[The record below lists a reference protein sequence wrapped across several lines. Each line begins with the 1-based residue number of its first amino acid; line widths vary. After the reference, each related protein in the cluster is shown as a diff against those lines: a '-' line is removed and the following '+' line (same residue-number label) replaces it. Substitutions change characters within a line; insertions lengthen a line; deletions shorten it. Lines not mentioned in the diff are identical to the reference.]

1 MIYDVRCTQEVLVLR
16 EMSTIHDFIYHIFCK
31 FGHICIYTQLRTLH
45 IYIIICA
52 KCLNSSYLGMT
63 IVTITWWV
71 ENFGPGMAKADLW
84 ESTMAWSVAK
94 RTTGGIV
101 GGTGRKTTGSFNDI
115 KKNVLYFFPGNRL
128 EIFWKKIKVLGF
140 QLFQISKVRES
151 FQEFWRY
158 IRLVDG
164 FFEVLS
170 DIFPWTMSHGKCE
183 FFQNKRKDVC
193 NKQVSFDVFNK
204 SEFFQW
210 FQFLILIFSPYCR
223 NHFF

>member
-1 MIYDVRCTQEVLVLR
+1 M
-16 EMSTIHDFIYHIFCK
+16 M
-31 FGHICIYTQLRTLH
+31 
-45 IYIIICA
+45 
-52 KCLNSSYLGMT
+52 
-63 IVTITWWV
+63 V

-101 GGTGRKTTGSFNDI
+101 GGTGRNSHRDEMKSKKTSSVF
-115 KKNVLYFFPGNRL
+115 LFPGNRTRD
-128 EIFWKKIKVLGF
+128 FWKKFKVLGF
-140 QLFQISKVRES
+140 QLFQISKVRRVS
-151 FQEFWRY
+151 RNFGVFF
-158 IRLVDG
+158 RLVDG

-193 NKQVSFDVFNK
+193 NKQVSFDVFKK
-204 SEFFQW
+204 SEFFH
-210 FQFLILIFSPYCR
+210 CR